1 MRALKL
7 KVVERTDASGKTHTI
22 VPTHTHALTA
32 ASMVM
37 ERAEPAVRQQLTVTA
52 TISPVDLE
60 QFRFRPPD
68 SHELAL
74 PGGNTIDVLPAPVR
88 EEEDS

>member
-1 MRALKL
+1 MNALKL
-7 KVVERTDASGKTHTI
+7 KVVERTDKSGKAYAI

-74 PGGNTIDVLPAPVR
+74 PAGNVVDVLPEPTQ
-88 EEEDS
+88 EEGDG